1 MKQALTHLQ
10 LEPFLAVP
18 EAFLKS
24 HGKLPTLNLFKTLNN
39 SLDVFLLIPRSTN
52 TFKNSLSREFWLA
65 LSATFGKT
73 GLNFL
78 GGELS
83 WIVSVSGK
91 LLADATS
98 AGLADIARALHISF
112 LIRARRLR
120 ILHTLLPSYL

>member
-1 MKQALTHLQ
+1 ML
-10 LEPFLAVP
+10 FR
-18 EAFLKS
+18 S
-24 HGKLPTLNLFKTLNN
+24 HGKLPTLNLLKTLNN
-39 SLDVFLLIPRSTN
+39 SLDVFLPMPRSTN
-52 TFKNSLSREFWLA
+52 TFTNSLSREFWLD

-78 GGELS
+78 GGGLS
-83 WIVSVSGK
+83 WIVSASGK

-120 ILHTLLPSYL
+120 ILCLLLPSNL